1 MEESPLFSADENTL
15 AVLDRKGGN
24 GDEQVLEE
32 LRIPPHPL
40 DTRERDSHNGAPKLL
55 TRSFAMAIT
64 RLIVGNGKERKES
77 TETVAANEY
86 FEQYLRENTEASEVM
101 LSMQDIIDEF
111 KKRSPRMVKSKCID
125 GRGHGSK
132 AIGRPQKTVRFLRSD
147 GVKGDLSF
155 SNTTFWNRINREV
168 LDAKRHTPG
177 MPALFVAMGH
187 DSKLAHGCAAHGGNP
202 KLALEEVER
211 QAKRVQEVY
220 KPEDLYVLYGMMNT
234 DDMSEMLIFPD
245 GTKIDSAESIREL
258 DSETEPLFQP
268 SDIFQNG
275 FLDRSLDDDATDR
288 YVKHLPPRKFLEGT
302 EAPMYRDL
310 QTALAMET
318 YLLREIVR
326 IRKNGHEQNHLLQPR
341 VLENILKKLDSVVG
355 LPDSLKGPLLYQI
368 VWNIAYAL
376 YKRRRLETMT
386 VEERERQLEHAE
398 ELVCYGEGF
407 ELLSRNKCILVK
419 TGRGN
424 DEEALIVAKN
434 VLSDNRTKKAQEHP
448 PLVHINVEVTGE
460 LPHWD
465 AFNEQVLSKIKTM
478 LMPVRNVF
486 GEDVRM
492 LTTYSYLNEKKFYP
506 VKLQDEEEESIQES
520 YPIDITRQLV
530 DSSFTS
536 AELERR
542 ENAYSQYMLTEISHA

>member
-1 MEESPLFSADENTL
+1 MEHSPLSTSEENVM
-15 AVLDRKGGN
+15 AVLDRTGENRGR
-24 GDEQVLEE
+24 VLEE
-32 LRIPPHPL
+32 PHTPPHSL
-40 DTRERDSHNGAPKLL
+40 DTRERHSHNGVTTLP
-55 TRSFAMAIT
+55 THSFAMAIT
-64 RLIVGNGKERKES
+64 KLIVGNGKERKENA
-77 TETVAANEY
+77 ETLAANEY

-187 DSKLAHGCAAHGGNP
+187 DSELAHGCAAHGGSP
-202 KLALEEVER
+202 KLALEEVEK

-245 GTKIDSAESIREL
+245 GTKIDSAEIIREC
-258 DSETEPLFQP
+258 DSEAEPLYEPADVFQ
-268 SDIFQNG
+268 SN
-275 FLDRSLDDDATDR
+275 FLDRPLDDDATDR
-288 YVKHLPPRKFLEGT
+288 YVKHLPPRELLEGT

-326 IRKNGHEQNHLLQPR
+326 IRKNGHEQNHLLQPS
-341 VLENILKKLDSVVG
+341 VLERISRKLDSIIG

-376 YKRRRLETMT
+376 YKRRRLESMT
-386 VEERERQLEHAE
+386 EEERERQLEHAE

-434 VLSDNRTKKAQEHP
+434 VLSSNRTKRAQEHP
-448 PLVHINVEVTGE
+448 SLVHINVEVTGA
-460 LPHWD
+460 LPNWD

-486 GEDVRM
+486 GEDVRI

-506 VKLQDEEEESIQES
+506 VKLQDEEDESTQES
-520 YPIDITRQLV
+520 YPLDITRQLV